1 MENRIQNAETK
12 QTRVI
17 FPSALNTQDSLFGG
31 NIMKWMDEV
40 AYITAVRYERE
51 KMVTVSVDKIKF
63 HKSVCCGSI
72 IEIVGKVV
80 KVKNVTLE
88 IQVEVFVEGIHSD
101 LKEKVVQALFV
112 FAPINEDNKPKALKL
127 KQYGFNS

>member
-1 MENRIQNAETK
+1 MKIMNKRIQNAETK

-17 FPSALNTQDSLFGG
+17 FPSTLNTQDSLFGG

-63 HKSVCCGSI
+63 QKSVCCGSI
-72 IEIVGKVV
+72 IEIVGKIV
-80 KVKNVTLE
+80 KVKTVKLE
-88 IQVEVFVEGIHSD
+88 VLVEVSVEGIYSD
-101 LKEKVVQALFV
+101 EKEVVAQALFV
-112 FAPINEDNKPKALKL
+112 FAPINEDHKPKALKS
-127 KQYGFNS
+127 KN

>member
-1 MENRIQNAETK
+1 MNKRIQNAETK

-17 FPSALNTQDSLFGG
+17 FPSTLNTQDSLFGG

-63 HKSVCCGSI
+63 QKSVCCGSI
-72 IEIVGKVV
+72 IEIVGKIV
-80 KVKNVTLE
+80 KVKTVKLE
-88 IQVEVFVEGIHSD
+88 VLVEVSVEGIYSD
-101 LKEKVVQALFV
+101 EKEVVAQALFV
-112 FAPINEDNKPKALKL
+112 FAPINEDHKPKALKS
-127 KQYGFNS
+127 KN

>member
-1 MENRIQNAETK
+1 MENRVQNAETK

-17 FPSALNTQDSLFGG
+17 FPSTLNTQDSLFGG

-72 IEIVGKVV
+72 IEIVGKIVSF
-80 KVKNVTLE
+80 KTFKLE
-88 IQVEVFVEGIHSD
+88 VLVEVYVEGIHSD
-101 LKEKVVQALFV
+101 IKEKVAQSLFT
-112 FAPINEDNKPKALKL
+112 FAAVNDENNPKPLKIIN
-127 KQYGFNS
+127 

>member
-1 MENRIQNAETK
+1 MKNRIQNAETK

-17 FPSALNTQDSLFGG
+17 FPSTLNTQDSLFGG

-40 AYITAVRYERE
+40 AYITAVRYERD

-72 IEIVGKVV
+72 IEIVGKIVSV
-80 KVKNVTLE
+80 KTVKLE
-88 IQVEVFVEGIHSD
+88 VLVEVYVEGIHSD
-101 LKEKVVQALFV
+101 IKEKVAQSLFT
-112 FAPINEDNKPKALKL
+112 FAAVNDENKPKPLKIM
-127 KQYGFNS
+127 S

>member
-1 MENRIQNAETK
+1 MEERIQNAETK

-17 FPSALNTQDSLFGG
+17 FPSTLNTQDSLFGG

-51 KMVTVSVDKIKF
+51 RMVTVSVDKIKF

-72 IEIVGKVV
+72 IEIVGRVV
-80 KVKNVTLE
+80 KVKNVTIE
-88 IQVEVFVEGIHSD
+88 IQVEVFVEGIYSD
-101 LKEKVVQALFV
+101 EKEKVVQSLFT
-112 FAPINEDNKPKALKL
+112 FASINEQNKPKALKL
-127 KQYGFNS
+127 KK